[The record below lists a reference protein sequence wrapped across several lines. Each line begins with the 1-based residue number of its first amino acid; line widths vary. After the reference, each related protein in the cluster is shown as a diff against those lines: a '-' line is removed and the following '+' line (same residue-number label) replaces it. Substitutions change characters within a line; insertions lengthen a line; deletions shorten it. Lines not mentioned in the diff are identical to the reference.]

1 MRLVPPLRFRYWSSL
16 RNLLVSLV
24 SSMKSIIS
32 LLLLLFLFILIAALL
47 GMQLFGGT
55 FSFPD
60 GNPPTNFD
68 SFSVAML
75 TVFQILTGEDWNE
88 VMYQVRQACMRD
100 SLVVIFEPCNP
111 IAIQNYSPPLSQ
123 GFVGVV
129 LENFSWLIG

>member
-1 MRLVPPLRFRYWSSL
+1 MGSENDMPFGVDPLTYGQTISSFESNHRCSRYWSSL

-88 VMYQVRQACMRD
+88 VMYQVR
-100 SLVVIFEPCNP
+100 
-111 IAIQNYSPPLSQ
+111 
-123 GFVGVV
+123 
-129 LENFSWLIG
+129 

>member
-1 MRLVPPLRFRYWSSL
+1 
-16 RNLLVSLV
+16 
-24 SSMKSIIS
+24 MKSIIS

-100 SLVVIFEPCNP
+100 SLVVIFYLIFEPCNL
-111 IAIQNYSPPLSQ
+111 IAPQNYSPPLSQ

>member
-1 MRLVPPLRFRYWSSL
+1 MANIVGRARAPAAVLLLLFILNANRARGDWATKLDFSFFSLCRYWSSL

-88 VMYQVRQACMRD
+88 VMYQVRLRA
-100 SLVVIFEPCNP
+100 
-111 IAIQNYSPPLSQ
+111 
-123 GFVGVV
+123 
-129 LENFSWLIG
+129 